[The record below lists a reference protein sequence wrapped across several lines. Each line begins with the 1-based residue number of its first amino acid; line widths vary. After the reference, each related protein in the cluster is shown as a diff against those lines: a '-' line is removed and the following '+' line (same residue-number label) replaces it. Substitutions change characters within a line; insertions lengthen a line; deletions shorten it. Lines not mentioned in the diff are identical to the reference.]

1 MSGLIYA
8 IGLVLIIEGLVYAL
22 APHLVEKLL
31 QALRDTTID
40 QRRFMG
46 LAMAVLGAFLVWMVK
61 S

>member
-8 IGLVLIIEGLVYAL
+8 IGLVLIIEGLVYVL

-46 LAMAVLGAFLVWMVK
+46 LEMAVLGAFLVWMVK